1 MLNIIVTEKIDL
13 HDLKRVLTS
22 APLKQ
27 REKNQRLILR
37 AFVSAVRKNKFAI
50 FGNKMPVDFICNGYD
65 QVNKIVNNG
74 IDHDLNTVINKLYK
88 IIK

>member
-50 FGNKMPVDFICNGYD
+50 FGRAL
-65 QVNKIVNNG
+65 IV
-74 IDHDLNTVINKLYK
+74 HLF
-88 IIK
+88 